1 MKRRGFTHN
10 NSKSGSEP
18 RGGKTGSRLAGNQHI
33 VDTMVGIRAALYR
46 LTRRYAI
53 ERRSSR
59 ELIASNTHYPMT
71 EKLDSALILRFRL

>member
-1 MKRRGFTHN
+1 
-10 NSKSGSEP
+10 
-18 RGGKTGSRLAGNQHI
+18 
-33 VDTMVGIRAALYR
+33 MVGIRAALYR